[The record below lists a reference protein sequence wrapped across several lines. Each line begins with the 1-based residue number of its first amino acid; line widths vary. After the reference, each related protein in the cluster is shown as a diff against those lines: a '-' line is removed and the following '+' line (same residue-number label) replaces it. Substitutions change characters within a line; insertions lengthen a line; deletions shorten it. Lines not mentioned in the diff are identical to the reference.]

1 MAWLVAGP
9 GPGWVGERAE
19 PPMRILTLL
28 APTASVT
35 ALLVITISL
44 SVSPAGAG
52 PPLSPGCLLGRARGS
67 VLLPEN
73 ERPGCG
79 NLQQV
84 ECHHLGVSRRVPDMH
99 AVFDDV

>member
-1 MAWLVAGP
+1 MAGP
-9 GPGWVGERAE
+9 GAGWVGERAE

-44 SVSPAGAG
+44 SVSAAG
-52 PPLSPGCLLGRARGS
+52 PLSPGCLLGRARGS
-67 VLLPEN
+67 VLLPEK
-73 ERPGCG
+73 ESPGCG

-84 ECHHLGVSRRVPDMH
+84 QCHHSGVSRRVPDMH
-99 AVFDDV
+99 AVFDNIV

>member
-1 MAWLVAGP
+1 
-9 GPGWVGERAE
+9 
-19 PPMRILTLL
+19 MRILTLL

-44 SVSPAGAG
+44 SVSQAG
-52 PPLSPGCLLGRARGS
+52 PLLSPGWLLGRAWGS
-67 VLLPEN
+67 VLLPEK
-73 ERPGCG
+73 ESPGCG

-84 ECHHLGVSRRVPDMH
+84 KCHPSGVSRRVPDMH

>member
-1 MAWLVAGP
+1 
-9 GPGWVGERAE
+9 
-19 PPMRILTLL
+19 MRILTLL

-44 SVSPAGAG
+44 SVSGAG
-52 PPLSPGCLLGRARGS
+52 PLLSPGCLLGRARGS

-73 ERPGCG
+73 ESPGCG

-84 ECHHLGVSRRVPDMH
+84 RCHHLGVSRRVPDMH

>member
-1 MAWLVAGP
+1 M
-9 GPGWVGERAE
+9 GERAE

-44 SVSPAGAG
+44 SVSGAG
-52 PPLSPGCLLGRARGS
+52 PLLSPGCLLGRARGS

-84 ECHHLGVSRRVPDMH
+84 RCHHLESH
-99 AVFDDV
+99 AVSQTCMRCLTMFDNIV

>member
-1 MAWLVAGP
+1 
-9 GPGWVGERAE
+9 
-19 PPMRILTLL
+19 MRILTLL

-44 SVSPAGAG
+44 SVSPAL
-52 PPLSPGCLLGRARGS
+52 LSPGCLLGRARGS

-73 ERPGCG
+73 ESPGCG

-84 ECHHLGVSRRVPDMH
+84 RCHHLESH
-99 AVFDDV
+99 AVSQTSMRCLTMFDNIV

>member
-1 MAWLVAGP
+1 
-9 GPGWVGERAE
+9 
-19 PPMRILTLL
+19 MRILTLL

-44 SVSPAGAG
+44 SVSGAG
-52 PPLSPGCLLGRARGS
+52 PLLSPGCLLGRARGS

-73 ERPGCG
+73 ESPGCG

-84 ECHHLGVSRRVPDMH
+84 RCHHSGVRRQSQTCMWCLTM
-99 AVFDDV
+99 FDNIV

>member
-1 MAWLVAGP
+1 M
-9 GPGWVGERAE
+9 GERAE

-52 PPLSPGCLLGRARGS
+52 PLLSPGCLLGRARGS

-73 ERPGCG
+73 ESPGCG

-84 ECHHLGVSRRVPDMH
+84 RCHHLESH
-99 AVFDDV
+99 AVSQTCMRCLTMFDNTV

>member
-1 MAWLVAGP
+1 
-9 GPGWVGERAE
+9 
-19 PPMRILTLL
+19 MRILTLL

-44 SVSPAGAG
+44 SVSGAGAG
-52 PPLSPGCLLGRARGS
+52 PLSPDCLLGRARGS
-67 VLLPEN
+67 VLLPEK
-73 ERPGCG
+73 ESPGCG

-84 ECHHLGVSRRVPDMH
+84 RCHHSGVRRRVPDKH